1 MSTQFFSKLSKNY
14 IELLKD
20 DEYYDVTIE
29 VGEDPNVKIF
39 RAHMNILCYRSPY
52 LKRNLAFNKKNNDNS
67 LVHIKL
73 SKISSEIF
81 QIILEYIYGG
91 IISLND
97 QDILDIINILIAA
110 DVLHL
115 QELVDHLQ
123 TYLIENKPEQI
134 EQHFEFIQQISS
146 QSINLLELQEFCI
159 SLMAKFPD
167 KILKSFNFTS
177 LSETSLISLIKR
189 DDLQMK
195 EVEVW
200 DRVLKWGLAQNP
212 TLISDPGTWS
222 DNDFVIMRN
231 ILQQCLPLINF
242 FNLSSKE
249 FSQKVRPY
257 RKLLSDQLY
266 EDLLNFYLDPEIV
279 STLEILRPRKTALFS
294 NGTLIIDSRIVDS
307 SIYLPYKFELLLRG
321 SRDGF
326 TPKKFHE
333 LCDDKPNTVTFI
345 KIKGTKEILG
355 GYNPIIWK
363 SFVDKSRL
371 TLNSPDDF
379 GGYHTRKSFSVK
391 SRSKNSSGNFGG
403 YRKSFNGWNQL
414 MLSNPYNLMSSVNK
428 NSSDNRN
435 SSDNW
440 GKTEDS
446 FIFSFKDNN
455 IKDAIISNVK
465 NTNRALKYDPCRG
478 PQFGVDIVCVTS
490 DLSTSKD
497 YNHIYC
503 KKSYYE
509 KAIRNTADKFSME
522 DYEVFQIIKR

>member
-29 VGEDPNVKIF
+29 V
-39 RAHMNILCYRSPY
+39 
-52 LKRNLAFNKKNNDNS
+52 AFNKKNNDNS

-307 SIYLPYKFELLLRG
+307 S